1 MYYCLD
7 DSLSDARGA
16 TCTPRA
22 RRENTMAVTARDVAK
37 AAGVSPATASLVFR
51 GKPGVGRE
59 TRERVLAIAR
69 EMGFEYESKEPAQ
82 KTSTIL
88 LVIYKRSGQV
98 VGETPFFEELIK
110 GVSDATYL
118 SGYHRLS
125 ISYFYAQ
132 QSASEQL
139 KSLRSVKCAGIILL
153 ATEML
158 SVDVLQ
164 FERLG
169 VPMVILDNWFPS
181 KPMDCVVIDNQH
193 GAWEASRYLISM
205 GHTNIGYLH
214 SKVEIRNF
222 LERKAGWSTAVR
234 GVIETEGNPE
244 RFIARVGSTTE
255 SAYADMCAYLD
266 TNPDLP
272 TAYFADNDVIA
283 EGCIRA
289 LHEHGI
295 RVPEDVSVVGFDDAP
310 MTETI
315 DPPLT
320 TMSVPKAAMGAL
332 AVKRLVSLISGETH
346 GEAVRVSVLPKVVE
360 RASVRRNDVTLPRR

>member
-1 MYYCLD
+1 
-7 DSLSDARGA
+7 
-16 TCTPRA
+16 
-22 RRENTMAVTARDVAK
+22 MAVTARDVAK

-59 TRERVLAIAR
+59 TRERVLSIAR
-69 EMGFEYESKEPAQ
+69 DMGFEYETREPAQ

-88 LVIYKRSGQV
+88 LILFKRSGQV

-110 GVSDATYL
+110 GVSDATYR

-132 QSASEQL
+132 QSASEQI
-139 KSLRSVKCAGIILL
+139 KSLRSVKCSGIILL

-158 SVDVLQ
+158 SVDVSQ

-169 VPMVILDNWFPS
+169 VPIVILDNWFPT
-181 KPMDCVVIDNQH
+181 KPMDSVVIDNQH
-193 GAWEASRYLISM
+193 GAWEASRYLISK

-222 LERKAGWSTAVR
+222 LERRAGWQTAVQ
-234 GVIETEGNPE
+234 GVIETEGNPN

-255 SAYADMCAYLD
+255 SAYHDMLAYLD

-289 LHEHGI
+289 MQERGI
-295 RVPEDVSVVGFDDAP
+295 RIPEDVSVVGFDDAP
-310 MTETI
+310 MTELI
-315 DPPLT
+315 NPPLT

-332 AVKRLVSLISGETH
+332 AVKRLVSLIQGDTLDVS
-346 GEAVRVSVLPKVVE
+346 VRMSVLPKVIE
-360 RASVRRNDVTLPRR
+360 RESVKPLEVKLPRR

>member
-1 MYYCLD
+1 M
-7 DSLSDARGA
+7 
-16 TCTPRA
+16 A
-22 RRENTMAVTARDVAK
+22 RRTVQGARTKAGRNSGDGNEMRVTARDVAK

-51 GKPGVGRE
+51 GKPGVGQD
-59 TRERVLAIAR
+59 TRERVLAVAN
-69 EMGFEYESKEPAQ
+69 ELGFEYEGQATSQ
-82 KTSTIL
+82 RTSTIL

-98 VGETPFFEELIK
+98 VGDTPFFEELIK
-110 GVSDATYL
+110 GVSDATYQ

-158 SVDVLQ
+158 SIDVSQ

-169 VPMVILDNWFPS
+169 VPIVILDNWFPS

-193 GAWEASRYLISM
+193 GAWEASRYLISK
-205 GHTNIGYLH
+205 GHTNVGYLH

-222 LERKAGWSTAVR
+222 LERRSGWRTAVQ
-234 GVIETEGNPE
+234 GVIEDEGNPE
-244 RFIARVGSTTE
+244 RFVARVGSTTE
-255 SAYADMCAYLD
+255 SAYRDMTAYLD
-266 TNPDLP
+266 GNPCLP

-289 LHEHGI
+289 MKEHGI
-295 RVPEDVSVVGFDDAP
+295 RVPEDISVVGFDDAP
-310 MTETI
+310 MTEMV

-332 AVKRLVSLISGETH
+332 AVRRLIARIREETH
-346 GEAVRVSVLPKVVE
+346 GEAVRVSVLPQVVE
-360 RASVRRNDVTLPRR
+360 RESVRPLEVKLP

>member
-1 MYYCLD
+1 
-7 DSLSDARGA
+7 
-16 TCTPRA
+16 
-22 RRENTMAVTARDVAK
+22 MAVTARDVAK

-59 TRERVLAIAR
+59 TRDRVLAIAR
-69 EMGFEYESKEPAQ
+69 DMGFEYETREPTQ

-88 LVIYKRSGQV
+88 LIIYKRSGQV

-110 GVSDATYL
+110 GVSDATYR

-158 SVDVLQ
+158 SIDVSQ

-169 VPMVILDNWFPS
+169 VPIVILDNWFPS

-193 GAWEASRYLISM
+193 GAWEASRYLISK
-205 GHTNIGYLH
+205 GHTNVGYLH

-222 LERKAGWSTAVR
+222 LERRAGWHTAVQ
-234 GVIETEGNPE
+234 GVIETEGNPN
-244 RFIARVGSTTE
+244 RFIARVGSTTD
-255 SAYADMCAYLD
+255 SAYHDMLDYLD

-289 LHEHGI
+289 MQERGI
-295 RVPEDVSVVGFDDAP
+295 RIPEDVSVVGFDDAP
-310 MTETI
+310 MTELVN
-315 DPPLT
+315 PPLT

-332 AVKRLVSLISGETH
+332 AVKRLVSRIQGETL
-346 GEAVRVSVLPKVVE
+346 GEAVRISVLPKVIE
-360 RASVRRNDVTLPRR
+360 RESVKPLEVKLPKR